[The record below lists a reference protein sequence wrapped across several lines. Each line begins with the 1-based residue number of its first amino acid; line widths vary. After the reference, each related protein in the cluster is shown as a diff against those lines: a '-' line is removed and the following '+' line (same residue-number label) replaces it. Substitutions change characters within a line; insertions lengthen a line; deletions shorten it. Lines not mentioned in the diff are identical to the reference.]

1 MKRIDEAIA
10 EKTRQPIR
18 VPGFND
24 WDLGAKLFPKAEAKE
39 IIDGDGVTEFL
50 ALGLEES
57 LNGGIG
63 VLHEAL
69 LKKAALGV
77 EFAKLTLDD
86 LLKDVSRLTSSF
98 HLLAE
103 DVLLGLNKLGRNV
116 FTLET
121 CR

>member
-50 ALGLEES
+50 ALGFKES
-57 LNGGIG
+57 LDRSVR
-63 VLHEAL
+63 VLDE
-69 LKKAALGV
+69 
-77 EFAKLTLDD
+77 TLF
-86 LLKDVSRLTSSF
+86 K
-98 HLLAE
+98 
-103 DVLLGLNKLGRNV
+103 
-116 FTLET
+116 
-121 CR
+121 